1 MQEEWEL
8 NPDHASK
15 SRFKRI
21 KKNHKK
27 EFISCFNNLN
37 KIKDLLEK
45 GAKLSELH
53 YHPAF
58 FRSEGKGLFR
68 VGESGVRS
76 AKALRLY
83 VYPDGKTRTI
93 YILGIG
99 TKETQQADIAAAKT
113 IIKRLA

>member
-1 MQEEWEL
+1 MQKEWEL
-8 NPDHASK
+8 NLDYASK

-37 KIKDLLEK
+37 KIKDLLEE

-53 YHPAF
+53 CRPAF
-58 FRSEGKGLFR
+58 FRSERGGLFR
-68 VGESGVRS
+68 IGESGVRS

-83 VYPDGKTRTI
+83 VYPDGKTKTI

-99 TKETQQADIAAAKT
+99 TKETQQADITAAKT
-113 IIKRLA
+113 VIKCLA